1 MSSKATSHPPRGD
14 FALNTRLMRITVM
27 AAVIGAVSTVA
38 ARVLLDLIR
47 FFTNLFFF
55 QTFSLADRSPAT
67 HTLGAW
73 VIVVPV
79 IGGLIV
85 GLVARYGSD
94 KIRGHGIP
102 EAIEAI
108 LFGKSRMSPK
118 VALLKPLSS
127 GIVIGSGG
135 PFGAE
140 GPIIMTGG
148 AIGSLIAQHFHLTA
162 AERKALLVAGAT
174 AGMTAVFGTPV
185 AAVLLAVELL
195 LFELRPR
202 SLLPVAVACAVAGF
216 ARPLLMDPGPLFPLQ
231 TAAPGPLA
239 MLSCVIAGVL
249 CGALSASL
257 SISLYKVED
266 WFGKLPVHWM
276 WWPAIGGLAV
286 GIGGYLQPRA
296 LGVGYDVIGDLLHNH
311 LALGVV
317 VALLAVK
324 AVIWVISLGS
334 GTSGGVLAPLLMM
347 GAGLGVVLSHVLPG
361 NDPMLWPLVC
371 MAATLGGVM
380 RAPLTATI
388 FAFGLTHDSNA
399 LLPLLATSAVAY
411 GFTVLTMRR
420 SILTEKI
427 ARRGYHIYR
436 EYGIDPLER
445 HSVEEVMTRE
455 VRSIDAAM
463 PLAQAM
469 FEYFGEGQAHRAFPV
484 LRNGAVIG
492 VADRAMLAARGT
504 RDPIATV
511 GDACADVPLYFALPG
526 ENCRAVATRL
536 ARHRLE
542 RLPVVRDA
550 QSFALVGIVARS
562 DLIKPSLAH
571 FDEEE
576 KRERMRGLPWQ
587 S

>member
-1 MSSKATSHPPRGD
+1 MSTSTHRRGD
-14 FALNTRLMRITVM
+14 FALDARLLRIATL
-27 AAVIGAVSTVA
+27 AAVIGAASTGA

-55 QTFSLADRSPAT
+55 QSFSLADRSPAG
-67 HTLGAW
+67 HTMGAW
-73 VIVVPV
+73 VIAVPV
-79 IGGLIV
+79 VGGLVI
-85 GLVARYGSD
+85 GLIARYGSE

-108 LFGKSRMSPK
+108 LFGRSKMSPK
-118 VALLKPLSS
+118 VAVLKPLSS
-127 GIVIGSGG
+127 GIAIGSGG

-148 AIGSLIAQHFHLTA
+148 AIGSLIAQHFHLSA

-202 SLLPVAVACAVAGF
+202 SLLPVAIACAVAGF
-216 ARPLLMDPGPLFPLQ
+216 TRPLLMEAGPLFPLQ

-239 MLSCVIAGVL
+239 LLSCVVAGLL

-257 SISLYKVED
+257 SLSLYKVED
-266 WFGKLPVHWM
+266 LFGKLPLHWM
-276 WWPAIGGLAV
+276 WWPALGGLAV
-286 GIGGYLQPRA
+286 GIGGYFEPRA
-296 LGVGYDVIGDLLHNH
+296 LGVGYDVIGDLLHNQLAWQAV
-311 LALGVV
+311 LALI
-317 VALLAVK
+317 AVK
-324 AVIWVISLGS
+324 AIIWVIALGS

-347 GAGLGVVLSHVLPG
+347 GAALGAVLSHLLPG
-361 NDPMLWPLVC
+361 GDPMLWPLVC
-371 MAATLGGVM
+371 MAATLGGTM
-380 RAPLTATI
+380 RAPLMATV

-399 LLPLLATSAVAY
+399 LLPLLATSATAY

-427 ARRGYHIYR
+427 ARRGHHIYR

-445 HSVEEVMTRE
+445 QFVEEVMTRE
-455 VRSIDAAM
+455 VRTIDAAL
-463 PLAQAM
+463 PVAEALAV
-469 FEYFGEGQAHRAFPV
+469 YFGEGQAHRAFPV
-484 LRNGAVIG
+484 LRGREVIG
-492 VADRAMLAARGT
+492 VADRAVLSAWSNG
-504 RDPIATV
+504 TV
-511 GDACADVPLYFALPG
+511 GDAVAGTPPVVALPG

-536 ARHRLE
+536 ARHGLE

-550 QSFALVGIVARS
+550 DSRLLVGIVARS

-571 FDEEE
+571 FHEEE
-576 KRERMRGLPWQ
+576 QRERVRSLRWR